1 MREVINI
8 SLPKEL
14 NLIVE
19 RMVKKDRY
27 STKSEFVRDLIREKI
42 AEEDLLSRLKKSEA
56 EFRAG
61 RGKVLRSLADLD

>member
-14 NLIVE
+14 FREVE
-19 RMVKKDRY
+19 RVVKKGKY
-27 STKSEFVRDLIREKI
+27 STRSEFLRELIRERI
-42 AEEDLLSRLKKSEA
+42 AEEDLLARIEKSEA

-61 RGKVLRSLADLD
+61 KGKILRSLRDLE

>member
-14 NLIVE
+14 FREVE
-19 RMVKKDRY
+19 RVMKKGKY
-27 STKSEFVRDLIREKI
+27 STRSEFLRELIRERI
-42 AEEDLLSRLKKSEA
+42 AEEDLLARIEKSET

-61 RGKVLRSLADLD
+61 KGKILRSLGDLE